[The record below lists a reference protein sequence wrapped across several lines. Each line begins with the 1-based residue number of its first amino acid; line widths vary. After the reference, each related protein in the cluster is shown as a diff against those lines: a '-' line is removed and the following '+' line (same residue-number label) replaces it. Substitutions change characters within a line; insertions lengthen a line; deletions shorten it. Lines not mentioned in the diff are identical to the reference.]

1 MSIAKVP
8 VIMQME
14 ALECGAASLA
24 MVMAYYGK
32 WIPLEQVRS
41 DCGVSRDGS
50 NAKNIYLA
58 AQHYGFDV
66 RARRMAPEELRD
78 EGLFPCIIHWDM
90 NHFVVLKGFRGNS
103 VYINDPARGSLR
115 ISWKE
120 FDESFT
126 GIALFPV
133 PSKDFVPEGKPV
145 SMLKYA
151 SKSLSGA
158 GAALAFVALTT
169 VVFYLFG
176 IVNSATSRIFI
187 DRILSGYNEDWLYPF
202 IMMLSAL
209 AVIELIVVWV
219 KAIYSLKLNGK
230 LTIVGGTSYMWKV
243 LHLPMEFFS
252 QRMAGDIQM
261 RIGMSESVATT
272 LVGTLAP
279 VVLDTVMMVFYLV
292 LMIRHSLVLTAIGVG
307 SVLLNILL
315 AQIISKKR
323 VNMMR
328 VRLRDAAMMES
339 STVTGISMIETI
351 KSSGAENG
359 FFQRWAGFQASLN
372 NIDSNMTRTFN
383 ILGLIPQALEKLT
396 QYAVLVLGVWLV
408 LEGHFTLGTVVMFQ
422 GFVSSFMSPAMTLI
436 SAGQTIQEM
445 RTQME
450 RIQDVMQYPDDP
462 NVLDSTDIRE
472 SEFNKLHGSVELRNV
487 TFGYSKLA
495 EPVIKDLS
503 LKLEPGKKIALVG
516 SSGCGKS
523 TIAKLITGLYNP
535 WSGEILFDGKPR
547 SAYPH
552 DMMVGSIAVID
563 QDITL
568 FEGTVAENIK
578 MWDSTIMDFEMIM
591 AAVDARIHDEIGSM
605 PGGYQ
610 HMLSSGGRELS
621 GGQRQRLE
629 IARAL
634 ALDPSVLI
642 LDEGTSA
649 LDAKTEYEV
658 INAISARGIS
668 CIFVAHRLSTV
679 RDCDEIIVLD
689 HGVVTER
696 GTHAQ
701 LMEKGGL
708 YHDLVMNE

>member
-1 MSIAKVP
+1 MKVADVP

-32 WIPLEQVRS
+32 WVPLEQVRS

-50 NAKNIYLA
+50 NAKNIYMA
-58 AQHYGFDV
+58 AQHYGMEV
-66 RARRMAPEELRD
+66 RARRMSPEQIRE
-78 EGLFPCIIHWDM
+78 EGFCPCIVHWDM
-90 NHFVVLKGFRGNS
+90 NHFVVVKGFRGNS
-103 VYINDPARGSLR
+103 VYINDPARGSLK

-126 GIALFPV
+126 GIVLFAT
-133 PSKDFVPEGKPV
+133 PSKDFVPEGGPKSV
-145 SMLKYA
+145 LKFA
-151 SKSLSGA
+151 RKSLSGA
-158 GAALAFVALTT
+158 GAALVFVALTT
-169 VVFYLFG
+169 IIFYLFG
-176 IVNSATSRIFI
+176 IINSVTSRIFI
-187 DRILSGYNEDWLYPF
+187 DRILSGYNEDWMYPF
-202 IMMLSAL
+202 VLVLSGL
-209 AVIELIVVWV
+209 AVIELVVVWV
-219 KAIYSLKLNGK
+219 RAIYQLKLNGK
-230 LTIVGGTSYMWKV
+230 MTIVGGTSYMWKV

-261 RIGMSESVATT
+261 RIGMSEGIATT
-272 LVGTLAP
+272 LVETLAP
-279 VVLDTVMMVFYLV
+279 VVLDTVMMILYLV
-292 LMIRHSLVLTAIGVG
+292 LMIRYSLILTAIGVG
-307 SVLLNILL
+307 SVLVNIFL
-315 AQIISKKR
+315 AQLISRKR
-323 VNMMR
+323 VNMTR
-328 VRLRDAAMMES
+328 VRLRDAAMLES
-339 STVTGISMIETI
+339 TTVNGISMIETI

-359 FFQRWAGFQASLN
+359 YFQRWAGFQASLN
-372 NIDSNMTRTFN
+372 NIDSRMTRTF
-383 ILGLIPQALEKLT
+383 ILLGLVPQALEKLT

-408 LEGHFTLGTVVMFQ
+408 LEGQFTLGTVVMFQ

-436 SAGQTIQEM
+436 GAGQTIQEM

-450 RIQDVMQYPDDP
+450 RMEDVMEYPDDP
-462 NVLDSTDIRE
+462 NVLDNPAIEESTIT
-472 SEFNKLHGSVELRNV
+472 KLHGDVELRNV

-503 LKLEPGKKIALVG
+503 LRLEPGKKIALVG

-535 WSGEILFDGKPR
+535 WSGDILFDGKPR

-568 FEGTVAENIK
+568 FEGSVADNIK
-578 MWDSTIMDFEMIM
+578 MWDSTILDFEMIM
-591 AAVDARIHDEIGSM
+591 AAVDARIHDDIVRM

-610 HMLSSGGRELS
+610 HMLASGGRELS
-621 GGQRQRLE
+621 GGQRQRME

-658 INAISARGIS
+658 INAISERGIS

-689 HGVVTER
+689 RGEVVER
-696 GTHAQ
+696 GTHAE
-701 LMEKGGL
+701 LMEKAGL
-708 YHDLVMNE
+708 YHDLVKNE

>member
-1 MSIAKVP
+1 MKVADVP

-24 MVMAYYGK
+24 MIMAYYGK

-50 NAKNIYLA
+50 NAKNIYMA

-66 RARRMAPEELRD
+66 RARRMTPEEIRE
-78 EGLFPCIIHWDM
+78 EGFCPCIVHWDM
-90 NHFVVLKGFRGNS
+90 NHFVVVKGFRGNS
-103 VYINDPARGSLR
+103 VYINDPARGSLK

-126 GIALFPV
+126 GIVLFAT
-133 PSKDFVPEGKPV
+133 PSKDFVPGGGPKSV
-145 SMLKYA
+145 LKFA
-151 SKSLSGA
+151 RKSLSGA
-158 GAALAFVALTT
+158 GAALVFVALTT
-169 VVFYLFG
+169 IIFYLFG
-176 IVNSATSRIFI
+176 IINSVTSRIFI
-187 DRILSGYNEDWLYPF
+187 DRILSGYNEDWMYPF
-202 IMMLSAL
+202 VMVLSGL
-209 AVIELIVVWV
+209 AVIELVVVWV
-219 KAIYSLKLNGK
+219 RAIYQLKLNGK
-230 LTIVGGTSYMWKV
+230 MTIVGGTSYMWKV

-261 RIGMSESVATT
+261 RIGMSEGIATT

-279 VVLDTVMMVFYLV
+279 VVLDTVMMILYLV
-292 LMIRHSLVLTAIGVG
+292 LMIRYSLILTAIGVG
-307 SVLLNILL
+307 SVLVNIFL
-315 AQIISKKR
+315 AQIISRKR
-323 VNMMR
+323 VNMTR
-328 VRLRDAAMMES
+328 VRLRDAAMLES
-339 STVTGISMIETI
+339 TTVTGISMIETI

-359 FFQRWAGFQASLN
+359 YFQRWAGFQASLN
-372 NIDSNMTRTFN
+372 NVDSRMTRTFN
-383 ILGLIPQALEKLT
+383 ILGLVPQALEKLT

-408 LEGHFTLGTVVMFQ
+408 LEGQFTLGTVVMFQ

-436 SAGQTIQEM
+436 GAGQTIQEM

-450 RIQDVMQYPDDP
+450 RMQDVMEYPDDP
-462 NVLDSTDIRE
+462 NVLDNPGIKE
-472 SEFNKLHGSVELRNV
+472 SEINKLHGDVELRNV

-495 EPVIKDLS
+495 EPVIKDFS

-535 WSGEILFDGKPR
+535 WSGDILFDGKPR

-568 FEGTVAENIK
+568 FEGSVADNIK

-591 AAVDARIHDEIGSM
+591 AAVDARIHDDIVRM

-610 HMLSSGGRELS
+610 HMLASGGRELS
-621 GGQRQRLE
+621 GGQRQRME
-629 IARAL
+629 IARSL

-689 HGVVTER
+689 HGEVVER

-701 LMEKGGL
+701 LMENAGL

>member
-1 MSIAKVP
+1 MKVADVP

-32 WIPLEQVRS
+32 WVPLEQVRS

-50 NAKNIYLA
+50 NAKNIYMA
-58 AQHYGFDV
+58 AQHYGMEV
-66 RARRMAPEELRD
+66 RARRMSPEQIRE
-78 EGLFPCIIHWDM
+78 EGFCPCIVHWDM
-90 NHFVVLKGFRGNS
+90 NHFVVVKGFRGNS
-103 VYINDPARGSLR
+103 VYINDPARGSLK

-126 GIALFPV
+126 GIVLFAT
-133 PSKDFVPEGKPV
+133 PSKDFVPEGGPKSV
-145 SMLKYA
+145 LKFA
-151 SKSLSGA
+151 RKSLSGA
-158 GAALAFVALTT
+158 GAALVFVALTT
-169 VVFYLFG
+169 IIFYLFG
-176 IVNSATSRIFI
+176 IINSVTSRIFI
-187 DRILSGYNEDWLYPF
+187 DRILSGYNEDWMYPF
-202 IMMLSAL
+202 VLVLSGL
-209 AVIELIVVWV
+209 AVIELVVVWV
-219 KAIYSLKLNGK
+219 RAIYQLKLNGK
-230 LTIVGGTSYMWKV
+230 MTIVGGTSYMWKV

-261 RIGMSESVATT
+261 RIGMSEGIATT
-272 LVGTLAP
+272 LVETLAP
-279 VVLDTVMMVFYLV
+279 VVLDTVMMILYLV
-292 LMIRHSLVLTAIGVG
+292 LMIRYSLILTAIGVG
-307 SVLLNILL
+307 SVLVNIFL
-315 AQIISKKR
+315 AQLISRKR
-323 VNMMR
+323 VNMTR
-328 VRLRDAAMMES
+328 VRLRDAAMLES
-339 STVTGISMIETI
+339 TTVNGISMIETI

-359 FFQRWAGFQASLN
+359 YFQRWAGFQASLN
-372 NIDSNMTRTFN
+372 NIDSRMTRTFN
-383 ILGLIPQALEKLT
+383 LLGLVPQALEKLT

-408 LEGHFTLGTVVMFQ
+408 LEGQFTLGTVVMFQ

-436 SAGQTIQEM
+436 GAGQTIQEM

-450 RIQDVMQYPDDP
+450 RMEDVMEYPDDP
-462 NVLDSTDIRE
+462 NVLDNPAIEESTIT
-472 SEFNKLHGSVELRNV
+472 KLHGDVELRNV

-503 LKLEPGKKIALVG
+503 LRLEPGKKIALVG

-535 WSGEILFDGKPR
+535 WSGDILFDGKPR
-547 SAYPH
+547 NAYPH

-568 FEGTVAENIK
+568 FEGSVADNIK
-578 MWDSTIMDFEMIM
+578 MWDSTILDFEMIM
-591 AAVDARIHDEIGSM
+591 AAVDARIHDDIVRM

-610 HMLSSGGRELS
+610 HMLASGGRELS
-621 GGQRQRLE
+621 GGQRQRME

-658 INAISARGIS
+658 INAISERGIS

-689 HGVVTER
+689 RGEVVER
-696 GTHAQ
+696 GTHAE
-701 LMEKGGL
+701 LMEKAGL
-708 YHDLVMNE
+708 YHDLVKNE

>member
-1 MSIAKVP
+1 MKVADVP

-32 WIPLEQVRS
+32 WVPLEQVRS

-50 NAKNIYLA
+50 NAKNIYMA
-58 AQHYGFDV
+58 AQHYGMEV
-66 RARRMAPEELRD
+66 RARRMSPEQIRE
-78 EGLFPCIIHWDM
+78 EGFCPCIVHWDM
-90 NHFVVLKGFRGNS
+90 NHFVVVKGFRGNS

-126 GIALFPV
+126 GIVLFAT
-133 PSKDFVPEGKPV
+133 PSKDFVPEGGPKSV
-145 SMLKYA
+145 LKFA
-151 SKSLSGA
+151 RKSLSGA
-158 GAALAFVALTT
+158 GAALVFVALTT
-169 VVFYLFG
+169 IIFYLFG
-176 IVNSATSRIFI
+176 IINSVTSRIFI
-187 DRILSGYNEDWLYPF
+187 DRILSGYNEDWMYPF
-202 IMMLSAL
+202 VLVLSGL
-209 AVIELIVVWV
+209 AVIELVVVWV
-219 KAIYSLKLNGK
+219 RAIYQLKLNGK
-230 LTIVGGTSYMWKV
+230 MTIVGGTSYMWKV

-261 RIGMSESVATT
+261 RIGMSEGIATT
-272 LVGTLAP
+272 LVETLAP
-279 VVLDTVMMVFYLV
+279 VVLDTVMMILYLV
-292 LMIRHSLVLTAIGVG
+292 LMIRYSLILTAIGVG
-307 SVLLNILL
+307 SVLVNIFL
-315 AQIISKKR
+315 AQLISRKR
-323 VNMMR
+323 VNMTR
-328 VRLRDAAMMES
+328 VRLRDAAMLES
-339 STVTGISMIETI
+339 TTVNGISMIETI

-359 FFQRWAGFQASLN
+359 YFQRWAGFQASLN
-372 NIDSNMTRTFN
+372 NIDSRMTRTFN
-383 ILGLIPQALEKLT
+383 LLGLVPQALEKLT

-408 LEGHFTLGTVVMFQ
+408 LEGQFTLGTVVMFQ

-436 SAGQTIQEM
+436 GAGQTIQEM

-450 RIQDVMQYPDDP
+450 RMEDVMEYPDDP
-462 NVLDSTDIRE
+462 NVLDNPAIEESTIT
-472 SEFNKLHGSVELRNV
+472 KLHGDVELRNV

-503 LKLEPGKKIALVG
+503 LRLEPGKKIALVG

-535 WSGEILFDGKPR
+535 WSGDILFDGKPR

-568 FEGTVAENIK
+568 FEGSVADNIK
-578 MWDSTIMDFEMIM
+578 MWDSTILDFEMIM
-591 AAVDARIHDEIGSM
+591 AAVDARIHDDIVRM

-610 HMLSSGGRELS
+610 HMLASGGRELS
-621 GGQRQRLE
+621 GGQRQRME

-658 INAISARGIS
+658 INAISERGIS

-689 HGVVTER
+689 RGEVVER
-696 GTHAQ
+696 GTHAE
-701 LMEKGGL
+701 LMEKAGL
-708 YHDLVMNE
+708 YHDLLKNE

>member
-1 MSIAKVP
+1 MKVADVP

-32 WIPLEQVRS
+32 WVPLEQVRS

-50 NAKNIYLA
+50 NAKNIYMA
-58 AQHYGFDV
+58 AQHYGMEV
-66 RARRMAPEELRD
+66 RARRMSPEQIRE
-78 EGLFPCIIHWDM
+78 EGFCPCIVHWDM
-90 NHFVVLKGFRGNS
+90 NHFVVVKGFRGNS
-103 VYINDPARGSLR
+103 VYINDPARGSLK

-126 GIALFPV
+126 GIVLFAT
-133 PSKDFVPEGKPV
+133 PSKDFVPEGGPKSV
-145 SMLKYA
+145 LKFA
-151 SKSLSGA
+151 RKSLSGA
-158 GAALAFVALTT
+158 GAALVFVALTT
-169 VVFYLFG
+169 IIFYLFG
-176 IVNSATSRIFI
+176 IINSVTSRIFI
-187 DRILSGYNEDWLYPF
+187 DRILSGYNEDWMYPF
-202 IMMLSAL
+202 VLVLSGL
-209 AVIELIVVWV
+209 AVIELVVVWV
-219 KAIYSLKLNGK
+219 RAIYQLKLNGK
-230 LTIVGGTSYMWKV
+230 MTIVGGTSYMWKV

-261 RIGMSESVATT
+261 RIGMSEGIAST
-272 LVGTLAP
+272 LVETLAP
-279 VVLDTVMMVFYLV
+279 VVLDTVMMILYLV
-292 LMIRHSLVLTAIGVG
+292 LMIRYSLILTAIGVG
-307 SVLLNILL
+307 SVLVNIFL
-315 AQIISKKR
+315 AQLISRKR
-323 VNMMR
+323 VNMTR
-328 VRLRDAAMMES
+328 VRLRDAAMLES
-339 STVTGISMIETI
+339 TTVNGISMIETI

-359 FFQRWAGFQASLN
+359 YFQRWAGFQASLN
-372 NIDSNMTRTFN
+372 NIDSRMTRTFN
-383 ILGLIPQALEKLT
+383 LLGLVPQALEKLT

-408 LEGHFTLGTVVMFQ
+408 LEGQFTLGTVVMFQ

-436 SAGQTIQEM
+436 GAGQTIQEM

-450 RIQDVMQYPDDP
+450 RMEDVMEYPDDP
-462 NVLDSTDIRE
+462 NVLDNPAIEESTIT
-472 SEFNKLHGSVELRNV
+472 KLHGDVELRNV

-503 LKLEPGKKIALVG
+503 LRLEPGKKIALVG

-535 WSGEILFDGKPR
+535 WSGDILFDGKPR

-568 FEGTVAENIK
+568 FEGSVADNIK
-578 MWDSTIMDFEMIM
+578 MWDSTILDFEMIM
-591 AAVDARIHDEIGSM
+591 AAVDARIHDDIVRM

-610 HMLSSGGRELS
+610 HMLASGGRELS
-621 GGQRQRLE
+621 GGQRQRME

-689 HGVVTER
+689 RGEVVER
-696 GTHAQ
+696 GTHAE
-701 LMEKGGL
+701 LMEKAGL
-708 YHDLVMNE
+708 YHDLVKNE